1 MGLWWSS
8 NPRPPHY
15 ESDVQPIAPRRPYI
29 HYIYKVK
36 QVNIVYRQNQICMC
50 VRSSKTILKYKVNVK
65 KNIRKFCSCLHMYWY
80 NDNHPWT
87 FIEADIP
94 WKISLKVP
102 TFHNDSLK
110 SRLSYT
116 SILVFWEGYLLWK
129 LVSGMIKQ
137 HLCDPCVY
145 VYMYSCT
152 TTKYSRES
160 RQKHQPCA
168 INKAPTI
175 NKCSWTEYNY

>member
-1 MGLWWSS
+1 MLRETT

-15 ESDVQPIAPRRPYI
+15 ESDVQPTAPRRRYI
-29 HYIYKVK
+29 HYIYKVV

-50 VRSSKTILKYKVNVK
+50 VRSSETILKYKVNVK
-65 KNIRKFCSCLHMYWY
+65 KNIRLFCSCLHMYWY

-152 TTKYSRES
+152 TTNIQES
-160 RQKHQPCA
+160 HGKSTNPVLSIKHQLS
-168 INKAPTI
+168 INVVEQNTTI
-175 NKCSWTEYNY
+175 K